1 MRKLHISGEGWQ
13 FDYESEPM
21 PESRFRALCGV
32 AYALIG
38 AAAFVGLFALF
49 VGAVG

>member
-1 MRKLHISGEGWQ
+1 MRIHVEHDGTVFE
-13 FDYESEPM
+13 YETKPM
-21 PESRFRALCGV
+21 PEGRFRALCGV

-38 AAAFVGLFALF
+38 AAAAIVFFALF